1 MLQNTIC
8 AVATPPGEGGISV
21 IRVSGDEALRLLQEV
36 FQPKKKTTPFVPTP
50 RYLYL
55 GQVRDRDGLP
65 LDQALAVY
73 MPAPHSYT
81 GEDVVEIQCHGGYV
95 VTREILKAL
104 LAAGAVPAEPGEFT
118 QRAFLNGRIN
128 LTQAEAIIDII
139 QAKSTAALELSEK
152 QLDGALG
159 QAVLAINDRLLDLL
173 AQIEV
178 AVDYPEEEADIW
190 EQLRLS
196 EHLEECLRKVRTL
209 LRGAEDGR
217 IYRDGLLTTIVGPA
231 NAGKSTLLN
240 ALLREERAIVTEIA
254 GTTRDTIEEYYHI
267 NGLPVRLVDTA
278 GIRETAD
285 PVEAAG
291 VRRSREK
298 LAAADLAL
306 LVWDIR
312 RPLAED
318 WRRLLAAQGE
328 KPLIL
333 LLNKGD
339 LLTAAERETA
349 AADWRRL
356 FPKRQVLLL
365 SARENRGVEELRRA
379 IYETAT
385 MGRLQPSD
393 LQGLVN
399 ERQKSALLRAEQ
411 HLEDA
416 LRGAASGIDGSMVA
430 IDIQSA
436 WEALAEITGGVTS
449 DEIID
454 RVFSRFCLGK

>member
-1 MLQNTIC
+1 M
-8 AVATPPGEGGISV
+8 
-21 IRVSGDEALRLLQEV
+21 
-36 FQPKKKTTPFVPTP
+36 
-50 RYLYL
+50 
-55 GQVRDRDGLP
+55 
-65 LDQALAVY
+65 
-73 MPAPHSYT
+73 
-81 GEDVVEIQCHGGYV
+81 
-95 VTREILKAL
+95 
-104 LAAGAVPAEPGEFT
+104 
-118 QRAFLNGRIN
+118 
-128 LTQAEAIIDII
+128 
-139 QAKSTAALELSEK
+139 
-152 QLDGALG
+152 
-159 QAVLAINDRLLDLL
+159 
-173 AQIEV
+173 
-178 AVDYPEEEADIW
+178 
-190 EQLRLS
+190 
-196 EHLEECLRKVRTL
+196 
-209 LRGAEDGR
+209 
-217 IYRDGLLTTIVGPA
+217 
-231 NAGKSTLLN
+231 
-240 ALLREERAIVTEIA
+240 
-254 GTTRDTIEEYYHI
+254 
-267 NGLPVRLVDTA
+267 
-278 GIRETAD
+278 
-285 PVEAAG
+285 
-291 VRRSREK
+291 RRSREK